1 MKVIVIVRRVPDPAS
16 LEVDQRTGL
25 VDFQR
30 LVYITGPPDLCAVE
44 EGLRLRE
51 KAGGQVT
58 VLAPGPPE
66 LENSLR
72 ECLALGA
79 DRVLRIWGSDWPRE
93 IPPSAAAFVLAR
105 VIRERN
111 FDLVLCGENGGP
123 FEADPLPAW
132 LSQCLQVPLV
142 TAVTDLKMADGGQ
155 GLLLQRKLEKGR
167 RQVLECRTPA
177 LLTVDPSLNRLR
189 ESSLPSLLRALEAAV
204 ETVEIELGSI
214 LGLLPEEVF
223 SGNAGGL
230 QPLNP
235 APLPIYTPDSS
246 LPARARIEQMLSGGL
261 VEKEGLLVEGPP
273 GAVVEKIIGFLIK
286 KGFLMEEGCLEKAG
300 HPGVKANPQ

>member
-1 MKVIVIVRRVPDPAS
+1 MK
-16 LEVDQRTGL
+16 RTRCRPG
-25 VDFQR
+25 FPMF
-30 LVYITGPPDLCAVE
+30 TG
-44 EGLRLRE
+44 
-51 KAGGQVT
+51 
-58 VLAPGPPE
+58 
-66 LENSLR
+66 S
-72 ECLALGA
+72 
-79 DRVLRIWGSDWPRE
+79 
-93 IPPSAAAFVLAR
+93 
-105 VIRERN
+105 
-111 FDLVLCGENGGP
+111 
-123 FEADPLPAW
+123 
-132 LSQCLQVPLV
+132 LV

-155 GLLLQRKLEKGR
+155 GLLLPRKLEKGR

-246 LPARARIEQMLSGGL
+246 LPARARIEQMLSGGWL
-261 VEKEGLLVEGPP
+261 
-273 GAVVEKIIGFLIK
+273 K
-286 KGFLMEEGCLEKAG
+286 KKACWLK
-300 HPGVKANPQ
+300 VRRVLWWKRSSVFS

>member
-1 MKVIVIVRRVPDPAS
+1 MKVIVIVRRVPDPS
-16 LEVDQRTGL
+16 SIEVDQRTSL

-30 LVYITGPPDLCAVE
+30 LVYITSPPDLCAVE

-58 VLAPGPPE
+58 VLAPGPPDIE
-66 LENSLR
+66 DSLR
-72 ECLALGA
+72 ECLAMGA

-93 IPPSAAAFVLAR
+93 IPPSAAGFVLAG
-105 VIRERN
+105 VIRDRT

-132 LSQCLQVPLV
+132 LSEYLQVPLV
-142 TAVTDLKMADGGQ
+142 TAVTDLKMVDGGQ
-155 GLLLQRKLEKGR
+155 GLLLQRKLEKGC

-177 LLTVDPSLNRLR
+177 LLTVDPSLNRPR

-204 ETVEIELGSI
+204 ETAEIELESI

-223 SGNAGGL
+223 NGSAGGI
-230 QPLNP
+230 QPFNP
-235 APLPIYTPDSS
+235 SPRLIYTPDSS

-261 VEKEGLLVEGPP
+261 AEKGGLLVEGPP
-273 GAVVEKIIGFLIK
+273 GAVVEKMIAYLME
-286 KGFLMEEGCLEKAG
+286 KGFVRKAG
-300 HPGVKANPQ
+300 HPGAKANP

>member
-1 MKVIVIVRRVPDPAS
+1 MKVIVVVRRVPDPAS
-16 LEVDQRTGL
+16 IEVGQRTGL

-30 LVYITGPPDLCAVE
+30 LVYITSPPDLCAVE
-44 EGLRLRE
+44 EGLRPGKSR
-51 KAGGQVT
+51 GQVT

-66 LENSLR
+66 VEDSLR
-72 ECLALGA
+72 ECLAMGA
-79 DRVLRIWGSDWPRE
+79 DRVFRIWGSDCPE

-105 VIRERN
+105 VIRDQT

-132 LSQCLQVPLV
+132 LSEYLQVPLV

-167 RQVLECRTPA
+167 RQVLKCRTPA
-177 LLTVDPSLNRLR
+177 LLTVDPSLNRPR
-189 ESSLPSLLRALEAAV
+189 ESSLPSLLGALEAAV
-204 ETVEIELGSI
+204 ETVEIELGGV

-223 SGNAGGL
+223 SGSTGGI

-235 APLPIYTPDSS
+235 APLPVYTPDSS
-246 LPARARIEQMLSGGL
+246 LPAWARIEQMLSGGL
-261 VEKEGLLVEGPP
+261 AEKEGLLVEGPP
-273 GAVVEKIIGFLIK
+273 DDVVEKIIAFLIK
-286 KGFLMEEGCLEKAG
+286 KGFLINKGCPGKAR
-300 HPGVKANPQ
+300 HPGAKANP

>member
-1 MKVIVIVRRVPDPAS
+1 MKVIVVVRRVPDPAS
-16 LEVDQRTGL
+16 IEVGQRTGL

-30 LVYITGPPDLCAVE
+30 LVYITSPPDLCAVE

-66 LENSLR
+66 VEDSLR
-72 ECLALGA
+72 ECLAMGA
-79 DRVLRIWGSDWPRE
+79 DRVFRIWGSDWLRE

-105 VIRERN
+105 VIRDQT

-132 LSQCLQVPLV
+132 LSEYLQVPLV

-167 RQVLECRTPA
+167 RQVLKCRTPA
-177 LLTVDPSLNRLR
+177 LLTVDPSLNRPR
-189 ESSLPSLLRALEAAV
+189 ESSLPSLLGALEAAV
-204 ETVEIELGSI
+204 ETVEIELGGV

-223 SGNAGGL
+223 SGSTGGI

-235 APLPIYTPDSS
+235 APLPVYTPDSS
-246 LPARARIEQMLSGGL
+246 LPAWARIEQMLSGGL
-261 VEKEGLLVEGPP
+261 AEKEGLLVEGPP
-273 GAVVEKIIGFLIK
+273 GAVVEKIIAFLIK
-286 KGFLMEEGCLEKAG
+286 KGFLINKGCPGKAR
-300 HPGVKANPQ
+300 HPGAKANP